1 MCLFNRCDNICQPNY
16 VYLRGPRGPVGP
28 QGPMGPMGA
37 MGPQGPI
44 GPTGATGATGPV
56 GPVGP
61 TGATGATGPVGPV
74 GPTGATGATGPVG
87 PIGPIGPQG
96 PQGETGATGATGPV
110 GPQGPAGTNDAI
122 YAGVYAGTTATDTV
136 LPIALVQETA
146 DSTMSITDNSISITE
161 SGVYLVSYS
170 LSGTPDAGGSDL
182 SVSLYNNA
190 VAVPNETISV
200 DTTTEEA
207 SVSRTILL
215 SLTEGD
221 LLSIYNTSDSTITL
235 GSATLTVLRLA

>member
-1 MCLFNRCDNICQPNY
+1 MCLFNRCDNTCQPNY

-28 QGPMGPMGA
+28 QGPIGPMGA

-44 GPTGATGATGPV
+44 GPTGATGATGPI
-56 GPVGP
+56 
-61 TGATGATGPVGPV
+61 GPV

-87 PIGPIGPQG
+87 PIGP
-96 PQGETGATGATGPV
+96 TGATGATGPV

-122 YAGVYAGTTATDTV
+122 YAGVYAGTSATDTV

-170 LSGTPDAGGSDL
+170 LSGTPDTGGSDL

>member
-28 QGPMGPMGA
+28 QGPIGPMGA

-56 GPVGP
+56 GP

-74 GPTGATGATGPVG
+74 GP
-87 PIGPIGPQG
+87 
-96 PQGETGATGATGPV
+96 TGATGATGPV

-146 DSTMSITDNSISITE
+146 DSTMSVTDNSISITE

-182 SVSLYNNA
+182 SVSLYRNG
-190 VAVPNETISV
+190 VLVPNETLSV
-200 DTTTEEA
+200 NTSAETEA
-207 SVSRTILL
+207 VSRTILL
-215 SLTEGD
+215 SLTAGD
-221 LLSIYNTSDSTITL
+221 FLSIYNTSDSTITL

>member
-1 MCLFNRCDNICQPNY
+1 MCLFNRCDNTCQPNY

-61 TGATGATGPVGPV
+61 IGPQGPQGETGATGATGP
-74 GPTGATGATGPVG
+74 AGPVG
-87 PIGPIGPQG
+87 PIGPQG
-96 PQGETGATGATGPV
+96 HQGETGATGATGPV

-146 DSTMSITDNSISITE
+146 DSTMSVTDNSISITE

-182 SVSLYNNA
+182 SVSLYRNG
-190 VAVPNETISV
+190 VLVPNETLSV
-200 DTTTEEA
+200 NTSAETEA
-207 SVSRTILL
+207 VSRTILL
-215 SLTEGD
+215 SLTAGD
-221 LLSIYNTSDSTITL
+221 FLSIYNTSDSTITL

>member
-16 VYLRGPRGPVGP
+16 VYLRGPIGPAGP
-28 QGPMGPMGA
+28 QGIPGPMGA

-61 TGATGATGPVGPV
+61 TGATGATGPVGPA
-74 GPTGATGATGPVG
+74 GPTGAT
-87 PIGPIGPQG
+87 
-96 PQGETGATGATGPV
+96 

-122 YAGVYAGTTATDTV
+122 YAGVFSGTTTSDTV
-136 LPIALVQETA
+136 LPIALVQQTA
-146 DSTMSITDNSISITE
+146 DSTMSVTDNSISITE

-170 LSGTPDAGGSDL
+170 LTGTPGDGGTDL
-182 SVSLYNNA
+182 SVSLYQNA

-200 DTTTEEA
+200 DTTTEEEN
-207 SVSRTILL
+207 VSRTILL
-215 SLTEGD
+215 SLSAGD

>member
-28 QGPMGPMGA
+28 QGPIGPMGA

-61 TGATGATGPVGPV
+61 TGATGATD
-74 GPTGATGATGPVG
+74 PVG

-122 YAGVYAGTTATDTV
+122 YAGVYAGTTTTDTV

>member
-16 VYLRGPRGPVGP
+16 VYLRGPRGPIGP
-28 QGPMGPMGA
+28 QGPVGPMGA
-37 MGPQGPI
+37 MGPAGPIGPTGATGATGATGPIGPQGPI

-56 GPVGP
+56 GPQGP
-61 TGATGATGPVGPV
+61 TGATGATG
-74 GPTGATGATGPVG
+74 AT
-87 PIGPIGPQG
+87 
-96 PQGETGATGATGPV
+96 

-136 LPIALVQETA
+136 LPIALVQETT
-146 DSTMSITDNSISITE
+146 DSTMSVTDNSISITE

-200 DTTTEEA
+200 DTTTEEE
-207 SVSRTILL
+207 SISRTILL
-215 SLTEGD
+215 SLTAGD